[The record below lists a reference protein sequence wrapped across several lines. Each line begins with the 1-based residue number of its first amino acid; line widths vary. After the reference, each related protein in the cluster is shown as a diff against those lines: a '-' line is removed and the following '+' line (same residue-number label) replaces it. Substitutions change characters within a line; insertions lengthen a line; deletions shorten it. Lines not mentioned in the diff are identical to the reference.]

1 MNQVVV
7 ELGIGFIV
15 GAIVCLSKEFLLQRF
30 ILRGNNIFTMLLF
43 WVRFAINA
51 TVMVLMY
58 LVSVEAL
65 IGCAFGLSIYPA
77 IVIGKLFIEKR
88 SS

>member
-1 MNQVVV
+1 MNQVVI

-51 TVMVLMY
+51 TVMILMY
-58 LVSVEAL
+58 MVSVDAL
-65 IGCAFGLSIYPA
+65 IGCAVGLSIYPIIA
-77 IVIGKLFIEKR
+77 IAKMLKEKR
-88 SS
+88 

>member
-1 MNQVVV
+1 MNQVVI

-58 LVSVEAL
+58 MVSVDAL
-65 IGCAFGLSIYPA
+65 IGCALGLSIYPVIA
-77 IVIGKLFIEKR
+77 IAKMLKEKR
-88 SS
+88 

>member
-1 MNQVVV
+1 MNQVVI

-58 LVSVEAL
+58 LVSVDAL
-65 IGCAFGLSIYPA
+65 IGCAVGLSIYPIIA
-77 IVIGKLFIEKR
+77 IAKMLKEKR
-88 SS
+88 